1 LETTK
6 GENPMFAIEKNIP
19 PPDARTRT
27 SEYNFHELQ
36 VGDSIYI
43 PGASYDANRA
53 FWAAQKYF
61 SRNSKK
67 ITSKKEG
74 DGIRIWR
81 IK

>member
-43 PGASYDANRA
+43 PGSYDANRA